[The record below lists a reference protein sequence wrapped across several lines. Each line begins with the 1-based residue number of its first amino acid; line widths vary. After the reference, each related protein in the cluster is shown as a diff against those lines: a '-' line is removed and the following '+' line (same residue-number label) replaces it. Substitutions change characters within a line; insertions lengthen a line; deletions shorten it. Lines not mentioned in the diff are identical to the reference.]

1 MVCCLPFFGPNL
13 LPFLVLQIPLNPLQ
27 TATISLFYPLL
38 IHLIF
43 ASNRMLVYPSVKPLN
58 VFPCVI
64 AAGAENKIGWAFGLG
79 LERLAMIL
87 YGIPD
92 IRLFWSKDER
102 FLKQFHVPHIDQKIQ
117 FQVKIKL
124 CNVALCLRTL

>member
-1 MVCCLPFFGPNL
+1 MPLFNRFISHLLEYQSYYCLYSPVKAL
-13 LPFLVLQIPLNPLQ
+13 CVFL
-27 TATISLFYPLL
+27 
-38 IHLIF
+38 
-43 ASNRMLVYPSVKPLN
+43 
-58 VFPCVI
+58 CVI

-102 FLKQFHVPHIDQKIQ
+102 FLKQFHVPHINQRIQ
-117 FQVKIKL
+117 FQVRLKRW
-124 CNVALCLRTL
+124 NDV